1 MRASLRWIWW
11 QLVRPRGHR
20 RHRYYRV
27 GRSSRSGVALLI
39 AIAMVMFF
47 TILSVELT
55 SSSVLRIKMA
65 ANQRDEAQAEGLAE
79 SGFQVYRLI
88 LVAAK
93 GLDSGM
99 SALPMLGQM
108 GISGDSL
115 WQQIPFLNTSM
126 LRMIFVSGGSVDE
139 EDVARMQLE
148 GLTAEELAESRD
160 TKTSSRSFLDFDGD
174 FSAEVSD
181 ESKRINI
188 KSIQASNVA
197 ELQTD
202 PAGAQLLSLMTGV
215 NYCEALR
222 QDKALGVDTRD
233 DNAQFFYDRNLEPL
247 ELIGNLADWTDM
259 DDNRAYLGGRE
270 DSLYEKLDTPYKT
283 KNAPFDTMEEVRLVE
298 GWNRDDVWGKFGEF
312 ITVFGSGKI
321 NVNTAECEVMWAL
334 LKTHISPTPTDQ
346 LIFNYM
352 KALDEYKGLMD
363 FTSEDQFV
371 ELLTQAGAS
380 PSADMKKSITTKTWL
395 YRIKSTGEVGN
406 ARVTVEAIVDFSSST
421 EGKILYWR
429 LM

>member
-1 MRASLRWIWW
+1 
-11 QLVRPRGHR
+11 
-20 RHRYYRV
+20 
-27 GRSSRSGVALLI
+27 
-39 AIAMVMFF
+39 
-47 TILSVELT
+47 
-55 SSSVLRIKMA
+55 
-65 ANQRDEAQAEGLAE
+65 
-79 SGFQVYRLI
+79 
-88 LVAAK
+88 
-93 GLDSGM
+93 
-99 SALPMLGQM
+99 
-108 GISGDSL
+108 
-115 WQQIPFLNTSM
+115 
-126 LRMIFVSGGSVDE
+126 
-139 EDVARMQLE
+139 
-148 GLTAEELAESRD
+148 
-160 TKTSSRSFLDFDGD
+160 
-174 FSAEVSD
+174 
-181 ESKRINI
+181 
-188 KSIQASNVA
+188 
-197 ELQTD
+197 
-202 PAGAQLLSLMTGV
+202 
-215 NYCEALR
+215 
-222 QDKALGVDTRD
+222 VDTRD